1 MTIRGRLG
9 LTIFLILAFFVLFF
23 VFAYF
28 FSSYDKPIR
37 NFFFSEE
44 KVAIPQSTFTKGDV
58 SVNNFLVNNHWL
70 WMIQMRGDGNSFDP
84 NSLVVNEGDVIDIQ
98 LSAIDRDYEIYLP
111 GLGIYKLVPKG
122 QKSEVQFQ
130 AYPAGEHL
138 FACKDDCSNPP
149 QASLVINK

>member
-1 MTIRGRLG
+1 MSIKGGLG
-9 LTIFLILAFFVLFF
+9 LTIFFILAFFVLVF
-23 VFAYF
+23 VLVYF
-28 FSSYDKPIR
+28 FSSYDEPIK
-37 NFFFSEE
+37 NFFFSKE
-44 KVAIPQSTFTKGDV
+44 KIAIPQATFTKGDV

-70 WMIQMRGDGNSFDP
+70 WMIEMRGEGNSFDP
-84 NSLVVNEGDVIDIQ
+84 NSLVVNEGDIIDIQ

-122 QKSEVQFQ
+122 QRSEVQFQ

-138 FACKDDCSNPP
+138 FACKDNCSNPP

>member
-1 MTIRGRLG
+1 MSIKGSLG
-9 LTIFLILAFFVLFF
+9 LTVFIIFAFFVLVFIF
-23 VFAYF
+23 VYF

-44 KVAIPQSTFTKGDV
+44 KVTIPQQIFSRNDV
-58 SVNNFLVNNHWL
+58 SVNSFLVNNHWL
-70 WMIQMRGDGNSFDP
+70 WMIEMKAEGNSFDP
-84 NSLVVNEGDVIDIQ
+84 NSLIVNEGDVIDIK

-149 QASLVINK
+149 RASLVINK